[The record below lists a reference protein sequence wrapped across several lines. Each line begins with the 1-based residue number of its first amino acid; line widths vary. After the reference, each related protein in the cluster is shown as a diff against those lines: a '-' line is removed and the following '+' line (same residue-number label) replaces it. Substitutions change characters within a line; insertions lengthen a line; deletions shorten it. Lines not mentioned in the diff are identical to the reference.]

1 MKNNSVGTNVYLVKS
16 FLENM
21 SGKDVNTILT
31 YIANHT
37 TDTNAVA
44 SALTQ
49 VKANI
54 GTSMATEFTDSN
66 KVVNPFNS
74 SSIIYTNQAS
84 VTLYGSSASSILVS
98 YDNTSS
104 LPVSETIA
112 SNSLPGGTA
121 LIGDVVV
128 VIYQTGYVTY
138 GIEDGGNKVNLTII
152 KMPKGPFY
160 LYRLNRQ

>member
-54 GTSMATEFTDSN
+54 DTS
-66 KVVNPFNS
+66 
-74 SSIIYTNQAS
+74 
-84 VTLYGSSASSILVS
+84 
-98 YDNTSS
+98 
-104 LPVSETIA
+104 
-112 SNSLPGGTA
+112 TA
-121 LIGDVVV
+121 L
-128 VIYQTGYVTY
+128 Q
-138 GIEDGGNKVNLTII
+138 LL
-152 KMPKGPFY
+152 
-160 LYRLNRQ
+160 LY